1 MKYPFSLASIFVII
15 IAVLAIGT
23 LAYFTDSDQD
33 NDKMYYE
40 SFARHNKIQALI
52 LPDTISFAGEQV
64 PMDLFYVRESLDR
77 ELLVNTYWH
86 SNTILMLKRASRY
99 FPTIEKILKEHNIPD
114 DFKYVALIESGF
126 LNVVSPSNAA
136 GFWQFLDNTA
146 KQYGLEVTE
155 EVDER
160 YNVEKATAAAA
171 RYLLASYEKYKNW
184 TLTAASYNAG
194 AGRITR
200 EIEKQKVA
208 DFYNM
213 YLNQETSRYIFRI
226 LAMKLI
232 YEDPTVYG
240 FFIRKRDLYP
250 PIPTKAV
257 QVTSD
262 ISDLITFAANNKVN
276 YRILKEF
283 NPWLRSNKLT
293 VPVGKSYLIQL
304 PEPGYTGY
312 KKLQSELKD
321 PDEIVGKGN
330 LDTPVEVSS
339 DQ

>member
-1 MKYPFSLASIFVII
+1 MKFPFYKASFFVLLTAIISIGIF
-15 IAVLAIGT
+15 
-23 LAYFTDSDQD
+23 AYFTGPDQD
-33 NDKMYYE
+33 NDKLYYE
-40 SFARHNKIQALI
+40 SFSRYNKAHALI

-64 PMDLFYVRESLDR
+64 PMDLYYVRESLDR

-86 SNTILMLKRASRY
+86 SNTILMLKRAARY
-99 FPTIEKILKEHNIPD
+99 FPMMEKILKENNIPE

-126 LNVVSPSNAA
+126 LNVISPSNAA

-160 YNVEKATAAAA
+160 YNIEKATNAAA
-171 RYLLASYEKYKNW
+171 RYFLASYGKYKNW
-184 TLTAASYNAG
+184 TLSAASYNAG

-200 EIEKQKVA
+200 EIERQKVSE
-208 DFYNM
+208 FYSM

-232 YEDPTVYG
+232 YEDPTAYG

-250 PIPTKAV
+250 SIPTKELKITTA
-257 QVTSD
+257 
-262 ISDLITFAANNKVN
+262 IPDLITFAANNKVN

-283 NPWLRSNKLT
+283 NPWLRSDKLT
-293 VPVGKSYLIQL
+293 VEPGKTYSILLPV
-304 PEPGYTGY
+304 EGYTGY
-312 KKLQSELKD
+312 RKLQSELKD
-321 PDEIVGKGN
+321 ADEIMGKGT
-330 LDTPVEVSS
+330 LDTPVEERTG
-339 DQ
+339 Q